1 MKTRTILSLV
11 ALLSVACSSP
21 EKVAE
26 RSASPL
32 PAPAPTE
39 KPADETGKFPEK
51 NRVAV
56 RIDDP
61 HIFGKG
67 MLPAGNVAV
76 YKNKDVSYQLFLAKA
91 KNPEAAAI
99 MLFDLKNSMG
109 VAKYVPSFGGYYG
122 VDNGAPLF
130 VFQKGSYVAGVTG
143 LLEKDADPIARE
155 FAARVK

>member
-1 MKTRTILSLV
+1 MKTRTILSIA
-11 ALLSVACSSP
+11 ALLSVACTS

-26 RSASPL
+26 RSAP
-32 PAPAPTE
+32 PPAAPAVAE

-61 HIFGKG
+61 HILGKG
-67 MLPAGNVAV
+67 MLPAGNVAA
-76 YKNKDVSYQLFLAKA
+76 YKDKDVSYQLFLAKA
-91 KNPEAAAI
+91 KSPEAAAI
-99 MLFDLKNSMG
+99 MLFDLKNSLG

-130 VFQKGSYVAGVTG
+130 VFQKGSYVVGVTG

-155 FAARVK
+155 FAARLR

>member
-1 MKTRTILSLV
+1 MNTKTILSI
-11 ALLSVACSSP
+11 AMLLSFACSS

-26 RSASPL
+26 RAAPAVPK
-32 PAPAPTE
+32 PAPAE
-39 KPADETGKFPEK
+39 KPADESAKFPEK
-51 NRVAV
+51 NRLTV

-61 HIFGKG
+61 HVLGKG

-76 YKNKDVSYQLFLAKA
+76 YKDKDVSYQLFLAKA

-99 MLFDLKNSMG
+99 MLFDLKNSLG

-130 VFQKGSYVAGVTG
+130 AFQKGSYVAGISG

-155 FAARVK
+155 FAARIK